1 MSAVL
6 TLLKLSN
13 LLDSKHPLDAFV
25 SNLRVTAINLRGGRP
40 AWSTAVGL
48 GPIPYRFAGSNPAPR
63 ISFSPQVRASNHR
76 CVHQQA
82 HRRLDCYLRGWPR
95 ESGDLM
101 TNDTTDKQDDEEED
115 WMDYANAG
123 FGETDYSLWDE
134 QPAEEQKEEK
144 EPDFDLNSSPNQLG
158 THMEEIPRAPS
169 PAGHKHLVR
178 IGTCDP
184 CLGRLGG
191 KKRFEQTITESG
203 VELRA
208 NVVRRDSHL
217 EAARS
222 EIPLCPFCEN
232 LYEEA
237 NLLAD
242 IIHDA
247 IQPYQ
252 ATRLQLGARI
262 PKDQIDGEEEIRKR
276 FGAGGS
282 DALKSGLVTEIA
294 RNLNDRM
301 EGKKLVNDKPQIL
314 ALIDVLTLT
323 VELDIR
329 AHYLYGRYKKLE
341 RGIPQTRWPCRAC
354 KGRGCEKC
362 DKTGLQYKKSV
373 QDLIGNPLLRQFEAK
388 EHAFHGMGREDIDVR
403 CMGQGR
409 PFVIEMKEPKI
420 RTVDLQAAQKSI
432 NDAAEGS
439 VIITSL
445 RDSNRSEVVR
455 VKDTPAEKSYTI
467 RFRVVPL
474 SEAEHAVLTAP
485 VDLTHVDV
493 QDRGGKGRKNQKR
506 RNRRG
511 DRKNDHKKPLPAVIE
526 VVEGPSEEELKALK
540 KAELVEKA
548 EALGLTKSGTK
559 GDLIERI
566 MSAGPPPAVN
576 FELPTREF
584 IEETI
589 NKLAGVKLAQRT
601 PERVAHR
608 RADLIR
614 RRTVFETSEPLIEV
628 MDDGVM
634 EVEFT
639 LRCESGT
646 YVKETI
652 HGDAGRTQ
660 PSLSSLIKAK
670 CDVLWLDVGDIH
682 AD

>member
-1 MSAVL
+1 MNRRGAGPFAVFGVGPENAVILMS
-6 TLLKLSN
+6 
-13 LLDSKHPLDAFV
+13 
-25 SNLRVTAINLRGGRP
+25 
-40 AWSTAVGL
+40 
-48 GPIPYRFAGSNPAPR
+48 
-63 ISFSPQVRASNHR
+63 
-76 CVHQQA
+76 
-82 HRRLDCYLRGWPR
+82 
-95 ESGDLM
+95 
-101 TNDTTDKQDDEEED
+101 NDTPDKPDEDED
-115 WMDYANAG
+115 WMKYANAG
-123 FGETDYSLWDE
+123 FGETDYSLWDD
-134 QPAEEQKEEK
+134 QPAEQEEEEE
-144 EPDFDLNSSPNQLG
+144 EPDFDLNSTPNQLG

-178 IGTCDP
+178 IGTCDH

-191 KKRFEQTITESG
+191 KKRYEQTIAESG
-203 VELRA
+203 VEIRA
-208 NVVRRDSHL
+208 SVVQRDSHL
-217 EAARS
+217 ENART

-237 NLLAD
+237 DLLAD
-242 IIHDA
+242 IIHDS
-247 IQPYQ
+247 IQPYE

-262 PKDQIDGEEEIRKR
+262 PKDQIAAEEELRKR
-276 FGAGGS
+276 LGAGGS

-294 RNLNDRM
+294 RNLNDRLD
-301 EGKKLVNDKPQIL
+301 GKKLVNDKPQIL

-329 AHYLYGRYKKLE
+329 AHYLYGRYQKLE

-362 DKTGLQYKKSV
+362 EGTGLQYKKSV
-373 QDLIGNPLLRQFEAK
+373 QDLIGNPLLGLFEAK

-403 CMGQGR
+403 CLGQGR

-420 RTVDLQAAQKSI
+420 RTVDLDAAMNSI
-432 NDAAEGS
+432 NELAEGS
-439 VIITSL
+439 IKITGL
-445 RDSNRSEVVR
+445 RSSNRSEVVR

-467 RFRVVPL
+467 RFRVMPL

-493 QDRGGKGRKNQKR
+493 QDRGGKGRKNPKR

-548 EALGLTKSGTK
+548 EALGLSKSGTK

-566 MSAGPPPAVN
+566 MNAGPPAPVM
-576 FELPTREF
+576 FDLPEADF
-584 IEETI
+584 IKETI
-589 NKLAGVKLAQRT
+589 DKLAGVKLFQRT

-614 RRTVFETSEPLIEV
+614 KRTVFETSKPIIET
-628 MDDGVM
+628 MPDGVL

-646 YVKETI
+646 YVKETV
-652 HGDAGRTQ
+652 HGDGGRTQ

-670 CDVLWLDVGDIH
+670 CDVMWLDVGDIH

>member
-1 MSAVL
+1 MNRRGAGPFAVFGVGPENAVILMS
-6 TLLKLSN
+6 
-13 LLDSKHPLDAFV
+13 
-25 SNLRVTAINLRGGRP
+25 
-40 AWSTAVGL
+40 
-48 GPIPYRFAGSNPAPR
+48 
-63 ISFSPQVRASNHR
+63 
-76 CVHQQA
+76 
-82 HRRLDCYLRGWPR
+82 
-95 ESGDLM
+95 
-101 TNDTTDKQDDEEED
+101 NDTPDKPDEDED
-115 WMDYANAG
+115 WMKYANAG
-123 FGETDYSLWDE
+123 FGETDYSLWDD
-134 QPAEEQKEEK
+134 QPAEQDEAEE
-144 EPDFDLNSSPNQLG
+144 EPDFDLNSTPNQLG

-178 IGTCDP
+178 IGTCDH

-191 KKRFEQTITESG
+191 KKRYEQTIAESG
-203 VELRA
+203 AEIRA
-208 NVVRRDSHL
+208 SVVQRDSHL
-217 EAARS
+217 ENART

-237 NLLAD
+237 DLLAD

-247 IQPYQ
+247 IQPYE

-262 PKDQIDGEEEIRKR
+262 PKDQIAAEEELRKR
-276 FGAGGS
+276 LGAGGS

-294 RNLNDRM
+294 RNLNDRLD
-301 EGKKLVNDKPQIL
+301 GKKLVNDKPQIL

-329 AHYLYGRYKKLE
+329 AHYLYGRYQKLE

-362 DKTGLQYKKSV
+362 EGTGLQYKKSV
-373 QDLIGNPLLRQFEAK
+373 QDLIGNPLLGLFEAK

-403 CMGQGR
+403 CLGQGR

-420 RTVDLQAAQKSI
+420 RTVDLDAAMNSI
-432 NDAAEGS
+432 NELAEGS
-439 VIITSL
+439 IKITGL
-445 RDSNRSEVVR
+445 RSSNRSEVVR

-467 RFRVVPL
+467 RFRVMPL

-493 QDRGGKGRKNQKR
+493 QDRGGKGRKNPKR

-548 EALGLTKSGTK
+548 EALGLSKSGTK

-566 MSAGPPPAVN
+566 MNAGPPAPVM
-576 FELPTREF
+576 FDLPEADF
-584 IEETI
+584 IKETI
-589 NKLAGVKLAQRT
+589 DKLAGVKLFQRT

-614 RRTVFETSEPLIEV
+614 KRTVFETSKPIIET
-628 MDDGVM
+628 MPDGVL

-646 YVKETI
+646 YVKETV
-652 HGDAGRTQ
+652 HGDGGRTQ

-670 CDVLWLDVGDIH
+670 CDVMWLDVGDIH

>member
-1 MSAVL
+1 MNRRGAGPFAVFGVGPENAVILMS
-6 TLLKLSN
+6 
-13 LLDSKHPLDAFV
+13 
-25 SNLRVTAINLRGGRP
+25 
-40 AWSTAVGL
+40 
-48 GPIPYRFAGSNPAPR
+48 
-63 ISFSPQVRASNHR
+63 
-76 CVHQQA
+76 
-82 HRRLDCYLRGWPR
+82 
-95 ESGDLM
+95 
-101 TNDTTDKQDDEEED
+101 NDTPDKPDEDED
-115 WMDYANAG
+115 WMKYANAG
-123 FGETDYSLWDE
+123 FGETDYSLWDD
-134 QPAEEQKEEK
+134 QPAEQEEEAE
-144 EPDFDLNSSPNQLG
+144 EPDFDLNSTPNQLG

-178 IGTCDP
+178 IGTCDH

-191 KKRFEQTITESG
+191 KKRYEQTIAESG
-203 VELRA
+203 AEIRA
-208 NVVRRDSHL
+208 SVVQRDSHL
-217 EAARS
+217 ENART

-237 NLLAD
+237 DLLAD

-247 IQPYQ
+247 IQPYE

-262 PKDQIDGEEEIRKR
+262 PKDQIAAEEELRKR
-276 FGAGGS
+276 LGAGGS

-294 RNLNDRM
+294 RNLNDRLD
-301 EGKKLVNDKPQIL
+301 GKKLVNDKPQIL

-329 AHYLYGRYKKLE
+329 AHYLYCRYQKLE

-362 DKTGLQYKKSV
+362 EGTGLQYKKSV
-373 QDLIGNPLLRQFEAK
+373 QDLIGNPLLGLFEAK

-403 CMGQGR
+403 CLGQGR

-420 RTVDLQAAQKSI
+420 RTVDLDAAMNSI
-432 NDAAEGS
+432 NELAEGS
-439 VIITSL
+439 IKITGL
-445 RDSNRSEVVR
+445 RSSNRSEVVR

-467 RFRVVPL
+467 RFRVMPL

-493 QDRGGKGRKNQKR
+493 QDRGGKGRKNPKR

-548 EALGLTKSGTK
+548 EALGLSKSGTK

-566 MSAGPPPAVN
+566 MNAGPPAPVM
-576 FELPTREF
+576 FDLPEADF
-584 IEETI
+584 IKETI
-589 NKLAGVKLAQRT
+589 DKLAGVKLFQRT

-614 RRTVFETSEPLIEV
+614 KRTVFETSKPIIET
-628 MDDGVM
+628 MPDGVL

-646 YVKETI
+646 YVKETV
-652 HGDAGRTQ
+652 HGDGGRTQ
-660 PSLSSLIKAK
+660 PSTPIEGEISL
-670 CDVLWLDVGDIH
+670 
-682 AD
+682 

>member
-1 MSAVL
+1 MNRRGPGWFAVFGVGPENAVILMS
-6 TLLKLSN
+6 
-13 LLDSKHPLDAFV
+13 
-25 SNLRVTAINLRGGRP
+25 
-40 AWSTAVGL
+40 
-48 GPIPYRFAGSNPAPR
+48 
-63 ISFSPQVRASNHR
+63 
-76 CVHQQA
+76 
-82 HRRLDCYLRGWPR
+82 
-95 ESGDLM
+95 
-101 TNDTTDKQDDEEED
+101 NDTPDKPDEDED
-115 WMDYANAG
+115 WMKYANAG
-123 FGETDYSLWDE
+123 FGETDYSLWDD
-134 QPAEEQKEEK
+134 QPAEQNEVEQ
-144 EPDFDLNSSPNQLG
+144 EPDFDLNSTPNQLG

-178 IGTCDP
+178 IGTCDH

-191 KKRFEQTITESG
+191 KKRYEQTIAESG
-203 VELRA
+203 AEIRA
-208 NVVRRDSHL
+208 GVVRRDSHL
-217 EAARS
+217 ENART

-237 NLLAD
+237 DLLAD
-242 IIHDA
+242 IIYDA
-247 IQPYQ
+247 IQPYE

-262 PKDQIDGEEEIRKR
+262 PKDQIAAEEELRKR
-276 FGAGGS
+276 LGAGGS

-294 RNLNDRM
+294 RNLNDRLD
-301 EGKKLVNDKPQIL
+301 GKKLVNDKPQIL

-329 AHYLYGRYKKLE
+329 AHYLYGRYQKLE

-362 DKTGLQYKKSV
+362 DGTGLQYKKSV
-373 QDLIGNPLLRQFEAK
+373 QDLIGNPLLGLFEAK

-409 PFVIEMKEPKI
+409 PFVIEMKEPKT
-420 RTVDLQAAQKSI
+420 RTVDLDTAMNSI
-432 NDAAEGS
+432 NELAEGS
-439 VIITSL
+439 INITGL
-445 RDSNRSEVVR
+445 RSSNRSEVVR

-467 RFRVVPL
+467 RFRVMPL

-493 QDRGGKGRKNQKR
+493 QDRGGKGRKNPKR

-540 KAELVEKA
+540 KAELVGKA
-548 EALGLTKSGTK
+548 EALGLAKSGTK
-559 GDLIERI
+559 GELIERI
-566 MSAGPPPAVN
+566 ISAGPPAPVM
-576 FELPTREF
+576 FDLPEAEF
-584 IEETI
+584 IKETI
-589 NKLAGVKLAQRT
+589 DKLAGVKLFQRT

-614 RRTVFETSEPLIEV
+614 KRTVFETSKPIIET
-628 MDDGVM
+628 MPDGVL

-646 YVKETI
+646 YVKETV
-652 HGDAGRTQ
+652 HGDGGRTQ

-670 CDVLWLDVGDIH
+670 CDVIWLDVGDIH

>member
-1 MSAVL
+1 M
-6 TLLKLSN
+6 N
-13 LLDSKHPLDAFV
+13 
-25 SNLRVTAINLRGGRP
+25 RRGPGP
-40 AWSTAVGL
+40 TAVFGV
-48 GPIPYRFAGSNPAPR
+48 GPENAVI
-63 ISFSPQVRASNHR
+63 
-76 CVHQQA
+76 
-82 HRRLDCYLRGWPR
+82 
-95 ESGDLM
+95 LM
-101 TNDTTDKQDDEEED
+101 SNDTPDKPDEDED
-115 WMDYANAG
+115 WMKYANAG
-123 FGETDYSLWDE
+123 FGETDYSLWDD
-134 QPAEEQKEEK
+134 QPAEQEEEAE
-144 EPDFDLNSSPNQLG
+144 EPDFDLNSTPNQLG

-178 IGTCDP
+178 IGTCDH

-191 KKRFEQTITESG
+191 KKRYEQTIAESG
-203 VELRA
+203 AEIRA
-208 NVVRRDSHL
+208 SVVQRDSHL
-217 EAARS
+217 ENART

-237 NLLAD
+237 DLLAD

-247 IQPYQ
+247 IQPYE

-262 PKDQIDGEEEIRKR
+262 PKDQIAAEEELRKR
-276 FGAGGS
+276 LGAGGS

-294 RNLNDRM
+294 RNLNDRLD
-301 EGKKLVNDKPQIL
+301 GKKLVNDKPQIL

-329 AHYLYGRYKKLE
+329 AHYLYGRYQKLE

-362 DKTGLQYKKSV
+362 ESTGLQYKKSV
-373 QDLIGNPLLRQFEAK
+373 QDLIGNPLLGLFEAK

-403 CMGQGR
+403 CLGQGR

-420 RTVDLQAAQKSI
+420 RTVDLDAAMNSI
-432 NDAAEGS
+432 NELAEGS
-439 VIITSL
+439 IKITGL
-445 RDSNRSEVVR
+445 RSSNRSEVVR

-467 RFRVVPL
+467 RFRVMPL

-493 QDRGGKGRKNQKR
+493 QDRGGKGRKNPKR

-548 EALGLTKSGTK
+548 EALGLSKSGTK

-566 MSAGPPPAVN
+566 MNAGPPAPVM
-576 FELPTREF
+576 FDLPEVDF
-584 IEETI
+584 IKETI
-589 NKLAGVKLAQRT
+589 DKLAGVKLFQRT

-614 RRTVFETSEPLIEV
+614 KRTVFETSKPIIET
-628 MDDGVM
+628 MPDGVL

-646 YVKETI
+646 YVKETV
-652 HGDAGRTQ
+652 HGDGGRTQ

-670 CDVLWLDVGDIH
+670 CDVMWLDVGDIH

>member
-1 MSAVL
+1 MS
-6 TLLKLSN
+6 
-13 LLDSKHPLDAFV
+13 
-25 SNLRVTAINLRGGRP
+25 
-40 AWSTAVGL
+40 
-48 GPIPYRFAGSNPAPR
+48 
-63 ISFSPQVRASNHR
+63 
-76 CVHQQA
+76 
-82 HRRLDCYLRGWPR
+82 
-95 ESGDLM
+95 
-101 TNDTTDKQDDEEED
+101 NDTPDKPDEDED
-115 WMDYANAG
+115 WMKYANAG
-123 FGETDYSLWDE
+123 FGETDYSLWDD
-134 QPAEEQKEEK
+134 QPAEHDEGDE
-144 EPDFDLNSSPNQLG
+144 EPDFDLHSTPNQLG

-178 IGTCDP
+178 IGTCDH

-191 KKRFEQTITESG
+191 KKRYEQTIAESG
-203 VELRA
+203 AEIRA
-208 NVVRRDSHL
+208 SVVRRDSHL
-217 EAARS
+217 EDART

-237 NLLAD
+237 DLLAD
-242 IIHDA
+242 IIYDA
-247 IQPYQ
+247 IQPYE

-262 PKDQIDGEEEIRKR
+262 PKDQITAEEELRKR
-276 FGAGGS
+276 LGAGGS

-294 RNLNDRM
+294 RNLNDRLD
-301 EGKKLVNDKPQIL
+301 GKKLVNDKPEIL

-329 AHYLYGRYKKLE
+329 AHYIYGRYQKLE

-362 DKTGLQYKKSV
+362 DGTGLQYKKSV
-373 QDLIGNPLLRQFEAK
+373 QDLIGNPLLGLFEAE

-420 RTVDLQAAQKSI
+420 RTVDLEAAMNSI
-432 NDAAEGS
+432 NELAEGS
-439 VIITSL
+439 INITGL
-445 RDSNRSEVVR
+445 RSSNRSEVVR

-467 RFRVVPL
+467 RFRVMPL

-493 QDRGGKGRKNQKR
+493 QDRGGKGRKNPKR

-540 KAELVEKA
+540 KAELVGRA
-548 EALGLTKSGTK
+548 EVLGLAKSGTK

-566 MSAGPPPAVN
+566 MNAGPPAPVM
-576 FELPTREF
+576 FDLPEAEF
-584 IEETI
+584 IKQTI
-589 NKLAGVKLAQRT
+589 DKLAGVKLFQRT

-614 RRTVFETSEPLIEV
+614 KRTVFETSQPIIET
-628 MDDGVM
+628 MPDGVL

-646 YVKETI
+646 YVKETV
-652 HGDAGRTQ
+652 HGDGGRTQ

>member
-1 MSAVL
+1 M
-6 TLLKLSN
+6 N
-13 LLDSKHPLDAFV
+13 
-25 SNLRVTAINLRGGRP
+25 RRGAGP
-40 AWSTAVGL
+40 TAVFGV
-48 GPIPYRFAGSNPAPR
+48 GPENAVI
-63 ISFSPQVRASNHR
+63 
-76 CVHQQA
+76 
-82 HRRLDCYLRGWPR
+82 
-95 ESGDLM
+95 LM
-101 TNDTTDKQDDEEED
+101 SNDTPDKPDEDED
-115 WMDYANAG
+115 WMKYANAG
-123 FGETDYSLWDE
+123 FGETDYSLWDD
-134 QPAEEQKEEK
+134 QPAEQDEAEE
-144 EPDFDLNSSPNQLG
+144 EPDFDLNSTPNQLG

-178 IGTCDP
+178 IGTCDH

-191 KKRFEQTITESG
+191 KKRYEQTIAESG
-203 VELRA
+203 AEIRA
-208 NVVRRDSHL
+208 SVVQRDSHL
-217 EAARS
+217 ENART

-237 NLLAD
+237 DLLAD

-247 IQPYQ
+247 IQPYE

-262 PKDQIDGEEEIRKR
+262 PKDQIAAEEELRKR
-276 FGAGGS
+276 LGAGGS

-294 RNLNDRM
+294 RNLNDRLD
-301 EGKKLVNDKPQIL
+301 GKKLVNDKPQIL

-329 AHYLYGRYKKLE
+329 AHYLYGRYQKLE

-362 DKTGLQYKKSV
+362 EGTGLQYKKSV
-373 QDLIGNPLLRQFEAK
+373 QDLIGNPLLGLFEAK

-403 CMGQGR
+403 CLGQGR

-420 RTVDLQAAQKSI
+420 RTVDLDAAMKSI
-432 NDAAEGS
+432 NELAEGS
-439 VIITSL
+439 IKITGL
-445 RDSNRSEVVR
+445 RSSNRSEVVR

-467 RFRVVPL
+467 RFRVMPL
-474 SEAEHAVLTAP
+474 SEAEHAMLTAP

-493 QDRGGKGRKNQKR
+493 QDRGGKGRKNPKR

-548 EALGLTKSGTK
+548 EALGLVKSGTK

-566 MSAGPPPAVN
+566 MNAGPPAPVM
-576 FELPTREF
+576 FDLPEADF
-584 IEETI
+584 IKETI
-589 NKLAGVKLAQRT
+589 DKLAGVKLFQRT

-614 RRTVFETSEPLIEV
+614 KRTVFETSKPIIET
-628 MDDGVM
+628 MPDGVL

-646 YVKETI
+646 YVKETV
-652 HGDAGRTQ
+652 HGDGGRTQ

-670 CDVLWLDVGDIH
+670 CDVMWLDVGDIH

>member
-1 MSAVL
+1 
-6 TLLKLSN
+6 
-13 LLDSKHPLDAFV
+13 
-25 SNLRVTAINLRGGRP
+25 
-40 AWSTAVGL
+40 
-48 GPIPYRFAGSNPAPR
+48 
-63 ISFSPQVRASNHR
+63 
-76 CVHQQA
+76 
-82 HRRLDCYLRGWPR
+82 
-95 ESGDLM
+95 M
-101 TNDTTDKQDDEEED
+101 TDNTPEKKDEDEED
-115 WMDYANAG
+115 WMNYANAG
-123 FGETDYSLWDE
+123 FGETDYSLWDD
-134 QPAEEQKEEK
+134 QPAETVEEDDE
-144 EPDFDLNSSPNQLG
+144 EPNFDLNSSPDQLG

-178 IGTCDP
+178 TGTCDP

-191 KKRFEQTITESG
+191 KKRYEQTITESG
-203 VELRA
+203 AEIRA
-208 NVVRRDSHL
+208 SVIRRDSHL
-217 EAARS
+217 ENVRT

-247 IQPYQ
+247 IQPYE

-262 PKDQIDGEEEIRKR
+262 PKDQITAEEELRKR
-276 FGAGGS
+276 LGAGGS

-294 RNLNDRM
+294 RNLNGRM

-329 AHYLYGRYKKLE
+329 AHYLYGRYQKLE

-362 DKTGLQYKKSV
+362 EGTGLQYKKSV
-373 QDLIGNPLLRQFEAK
+373 QDLIGNPLLGLFEAK

-409 PFVIEMKEPKI
+409 PFVIEMKEPKV
-420 RTVDLQAAQKSI
+420 RTVDVVAAMKMI
-432 NDAAEGS
+432 NEAAEGS
-439 VIITSL
+439 INITGL

-467 RFRVVPL
+467 RFRVMPL

-493 QDRGGKGRKNQKR
+493 QERGGKGKKNPKR

-526 VVEGPSEEELKALK
+526 VVEGPSEDELKALK

-548 EALGLTKSGTK
+548 EALSLAKSGTK
-559 GDLIERI
+559 ADLIERI
-566 MSAGPPPAVN
+566 MNAGPPAPVM
-576 FELPTREF
+576 FDLPEREF
-584 IEETI
+584 IKETI
-589 NKLAGVKLAQRT
+589 EKLAGVKLFQRT

-614 RRTVFETSEPLIEV
+614 KRTVFETSKPIIET
-628 MDDGVM
+628 MEDGVT

-646 YVKETI
+646 YVKETV
-652 HGDAGRTQ
+652 HGDGGRTQ